1 MNLVELRKQIK
12 SGSLNNLY
20 IFTGEETKIMKIF
33 LDQMAE
39 AKNYE
44 IVPLESAVNF
54 YNKLGVNSL
63 VKKPAIY
70 TITDD
75 VAYTKQT
82 EAVWNKVLR
91 LPKNSPE
98 IVVFIYNNLDKR
110 TKFYKFFEKFIV
122 EFVKLSENVVAG
134 YLVKDYGISK
144 YTADYI
150 VKCCKANYTMSL
162 LELNKLL
169 CYKNLH
175 NISEE
180 DAFSCCKEENILVN
194 LKDENGLQ
202 YFIKSFLAKEFTVCF
217 EFVNQLDL
225 KNDPPLK
232 ILAYLYN
239 SFRALFDVVAY
250 ESGLSYKKG
259 ESVSNFWAVKN
270 VEIFGLQWSIK
281 QVYEM
286 LKYLQQLEEHIKT
299 GNIEPDNF
307 LKILLVQS
315 YNIIKLN

>member
-39 AKNYE
+39 AKNCE

-217 EFVNQLDL
+217 EFVKQLDL

-239 SFRALFDVVAY
+239 SFRVLFDVVAY
-250 ESGLSYKKG
+250 ESRLSYKKG

-315 YNIIKLN
+315 YNIVKLN

>member
-12 SGSLNNLY
+12 SNSLNNLY
-20 IFTGEETKIMKIF
+20 VFTGEETKIMKIF
-33 LDQMAE
+33 LEQMAE
-39 AKNYE
+39 AKNCE

-70 TITDD
+70 IITDD

-110 TKFYKFFEKFIV
+110 IKFYKFFEKFIV
-122 EFVKLSENVVAG
+122 EFVKLSENVVAS
-134 YLVKDYGISK
+134 YLIKDYKISK

-175 NISEE
+175 EISEE
-180 DAFSCCKEENILVN
+180 DAFSCCKEEGILVE
-194 LKDENGLQ
+194 LKDEDCLQ
-202 YFIKSFLAKEFTVCF
+202 NFINHFLGKEFIVCF
-217 EFVNQLDL
+217 NQMDMFDL
-225 KNDPPLK
+225 KVDPPLK

-286 LKYLQQLEEHIKT
+286 LKYLQSLEKDIKT
-299 GNIEPDNF
+299 GNVEPDKV
-307 LKILLVQS
+307 LKLLLVQS
-315 YNIIKLN
+315 YNIVKLN

>member
-39 AKNYE
+39 AKNCE
-44 IVPLESAVNF
+44 IVSLESAVNF
-54 YNKLGVNSL
+54 YNKLGVNNL

-98 IVVFIYNNLDKR
+98 IVVFVYNNLDKR

-144 YTADYI
+144 YTVDYI

-217 EFVNQLDL
+217 EFVSQLDL

-232 ILAYLYN
+232 ILTYLYN

-315 YNIIKLN
+315 YNIVKLN

>member
-12 SGSLNNLY
+12 SNSLNNVY

-33 LDQMAE
+33 LEQMAQI
-39 AKNYE
+39 KNCE
-44 IVPLESAVNF
+44 ILPLESAVNL
-54 YNKLGVNSL
+54 YNKLGVKRL

-75 VAYTKQT
+75 VAYTKQK
-82 EAVWNKVLR
+82 EGIWNKVLR

-110 TKFYKFFEKFIV
+110 TKFYKFFENYIV
-122 EFVKLSENVVAG
+122 EFTKLSESVVAN
-134 YLVKDYGISK
+134 YLIKDYNVSK
-144 YTADYI
+144 RTAEYI
-150 VKCCKANYTMSL
+150 VRSCKANYTMSL

-169 CYKNLH
+169 CYQNLH
-175 NISEE
+175 NLSEE
-180 DAFSCCKEENILVN
+180 DAFSCCREEGILVE
-194 LKDENGLQ
+194 LKSENVLQ
-202 YFIKSFLAKEFTVCF
+202 YFVNSFLSKEFVVCF
-217 EFVNQLDL
+217 TLMQDIDL
-225 KNDPPLK
+225 KVDPPLK

-270 VEIFGLQWSIK
+270 VEIFGLHWSIK
-281 QVYEM
+281 QVYEI
-286 LKYLQQLEEHIKT
+286 LKYLQNLEKSIKT
-299 GNIEPDNF
+299 GIVEPDKF

-315 YNIIKLN
+315 YNITKLN